1 MITQSFLFST
11 NDTTTTPMTGLKSV
25 QFYDNDTL
33 LWSNNSSYTAVPS
46 QSIIAVFNE
55 GFAMIDY
62 IAQTVVEV
70 RANLLVLVFPLMP
83 SHLQDLVPNC
93 VMPLNDRYLLVGT
106 NGHLCVYDTVNNQ
119 IQTSVAHINTL
130 YLAPYKACS
139 SGSIVVA
146 LGVSED

>member
-1 MITQSFLFST
+1 
-11 NDTTTTPMTGLKSV
+11 MTGLKSV

-55 GFAMIDY
+55 GFALIDY

-70 RANLLVLVFPLMP
+70 RAHLYSSVSSLMV

-106 NGHLCVYDTVNNQ
+106 NGHLCVYDTVQNQ

-130 YLAPYKACS
+130 HLVPYKACS
-139 SGSIVVA
+139 SGSIVLAVI
-146 LGVSED
+146 GYED

>member
-1 MITQSFLFST
+1 
-11 NDTTTTPMTGLKSV
+11 MTGLKSV

-70 RANLLVLVFPLMP
+70 RANLLVLVFSLMS